1 MAFNLAFPYVVSP
14 YGVAV
19 VILVL
24 TSRPDSVPIGPI
36 IAMLAGIMLLNL
48 IVMLNSPAIAR
59 SAYIAPAFAVVGAVL
74 GVLQAAL
81 GVQAVLVGL
90 RLAGFT

>member
-1 MAFNLAFPYVVSP
+1 
-14 YGVAV
+14 
-19 VILVL
+19 
-24 TSRPDSVPIGPI
+24 
-36 IAMLAGIMLLNL
+36 MLAGIMLLNL
-48 IVMLNSPAIAR
+48 IVMLNAPAIAR

-90 RLAGFT
+90 RLAGIT

>member
-1 MAFNLAFPYVVSP
+1 MASDSP
-14 YGVAV
+14 GDHELYGVV
-19 VILVL
+19 D
-24 TSRPDSVPIGPI
+24 PDPEK
-36 IAMLAGIMLLNL
+36 LKAGNTGVGTRVTMRDQKDDMLLNL